1 MIMHKLLSR
10 RSSRLA
16 FFLCLAVGGVDHA
29 LPGQTAVRRLDAAHF
44 HPGLGG
50 GIGVRAQG
58 VPRPKLRVPE
68 DGSPGKSTRVRDWH
82 LVSDVGLYY
91 GEDGLGPALA
101 CTFDGHLGITIR
113 NRRRLRGPAQEQ
125 ADGLPFWPGELTLIS
140 GPVSL
145 SAPAKMYRNP
155 DDGMTDVA
163 YEKGALFL
171 RTLEQRAGFVRVP
184 HEREVVD
191 EPERAREEGALAA
204 GDAGHDEPRV
214 AVDEDGHQPERDAS
228 CIAQL
233 RGARA
238 RHGPCSG
245 PSPRGRRG

>member
-16 FFLCLAVGGVDHA
+16 FFLCLAVGGVDDA

-44 HPGLGG
+44 HPGPGG

-155 DDGMTDVA
+155 DDGMVTV
-163 YEKGALFL
+163 
-171 RTLEQRAGFVRVP
+171 RAS
-184 HEREVVD
+184 
-191 EPERAREEGALAA
+191 
-204 GDAGHDEPRV
+204 V
-214 AVDEDGHQPERDAS
+214 AVDEPVLAEFGRTGRIVVAALGDTRRPGPAPLDAVNLVLDA
-228 CIAQL
+228 C
-233 RGARA
+233 RE
-238 RHGPCSG
+238 
-245 PSPRGRRG
+245 